1 MFGSFREYMGHLLL
15 QKREQC
21 RARDWAAIAR
31 ANEPCASVAVQI
43 PAQGGCQSLRGF
55 VLRHMSRS
63 RSAVPRPPNSPSCRT
78 VEASLQSRWWRL
90 LGARRRWPG
99 SAESSCMVET
109 TSFAASPTSYSAGLP
124 CAMLL
129 LLVST
134 SVTLACFASTAD
146 DGTRGATA
154 RSGTLR
160 VSSRHKPIMRAV
172 AAIHPT
178 SVKSCSA
185 RASLAVLPPAA

>member
-1 MFGSFREYMGHLLL
+1 MRKRCRANPRTGWVSVSAGICFATHESLSFR
-15 QKREQC
+15 
-21 RARDWAAIAR
+21 RAGA
-31 ANEPCASVAVQI
+31 PQLS
-43 PAQGGCQSLRGF
+43 
-55 VLRHMSRS
+55 
-63 RSAVPRPPNSPSCRT
+63 SCRT
-78 VEASLQSRWWRL
+78 VDASLQSRWWHL